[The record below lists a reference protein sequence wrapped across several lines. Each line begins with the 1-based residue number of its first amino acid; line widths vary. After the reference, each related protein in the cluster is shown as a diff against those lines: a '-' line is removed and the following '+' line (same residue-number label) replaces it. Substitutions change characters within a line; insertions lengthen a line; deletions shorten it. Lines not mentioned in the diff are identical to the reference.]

1 MWSTR
6 LQQRLMRPRGKP
18 NLDSVGPRYAAALK
32 HQRGAPTRKPARN
45 DGLACTRAR
54 LGSAVSLLDNFRRT
68 RPSKTLQQFQRLLL
82 DSDFHTRFS
91 YLAWLEETS

>member
-1 MWSTR
+1 M
-6 LQQRLMRPRGKP
+6 QPRGKP
-18 NLDSVGPRYAAALK
+18 NLYSVGPRYASALK

-68 RPSKTLQQFQRLLL
+68 PKKTLQQFQRLLL
-82 DSDFHTRFS
+82 DSDFHTRFA

>member
-32 HQRGAPTRKPARN
+32 HQRGAPTHKPARN
-45 DGLACTRAR
+45 NELACTRDGR
-54 LGSAVSLLDNFRRT
+54 
-68 RPSKTLQQFQRLLL
+68 
-82 DSDFHTRFS
+82 
-91 YLAWLEETS
+91 